1 MRQDSDTSDLLF
13 GVKAIVAFASQGTTL
28 QQGCVIMTG
37 TPAGV
42 AMGMK
47 EPKYL
52 KNGDIVEVEIGEL
65 GKLRN
70 KMTFE

>member
-1 MRQDSDTSDLLF
+1 
-13 GVKAIVAFASQGTTL
+13 
-28 QQGCVIMTG
+28 MTG